1 MIASTYFPYRVCALS
16 MLFRAGRSV
25 DRTLAM
31 VFKVGIAL
39 RRVRGLGAGK
49 SGGPVLLRRAGRG
62 TLSRGVTRD
71 EAIV

>member
-1 MIASTYFPYRVCALS
+1 
-16 MLFRAGRSV
+16 
-25 DRTLAM
+25 M

-49 SGGPVLLRRAGRG
+49 SGGPVLLRRAGRASG